1 MRAFLA
7 AVLIAVIL
15 AMTAGAVLESFLQ
28 QRSTDAYAHPSAR
41 V

>member
-1 MRAFLA
+1 MRAFIA
-7 AVLIAVIL
+7 AVLVAIIL
-15 AMTAGAVLESFLQ
+15 AMAAGAVLDSFLQ

>member
-1 MRAFLA
+1 MRAFIA
-7 AVLIAVIL
+7 AVLMAVIL
-15 AMTAGAVLESFLQ
+15 AMAGGAVLESFLQ